1 MSALGNKE
9 ILAANLR
16 YYIERSGK
24 TQKDFADIIGVKYST
39 FNDWINAKKYPR
51 IDKIEMLAAY
61 LGIQKS
67 DLIEK
72 KLTAEKEKDND
83 ILANIIVRMRIDQDF
98 FKAVQALYNL
108 DSVKVKSVTELLTAF
123 DK

>member
-16 YYIERSGK
+16 CYIERSGK
-24 TQKDFADIIGVKYST
+24 TQKELADIVGVKYST
-39 FNDWINAKKYPR
+39 FNDWVNAKKYPR

-61 LGIQKS
+61 FGIQKS
-67 DLIEK
+67 DLIEA
-72 KLTAEKEKDND
+72 KLTEEKEKDND
-83 ILANIIVRMRIDQDF
+83 IMADIIVRMRIDRDF
-98 FKAVQALYNL
+98 FEAAQALYNL
-108 DSVKVKSVTELLTAF
+108 DSIKLKGVVDFLNAF